1 MPYAPEHRQRTRK
14 RILRAARR
22 EMNRKGYG
30 EASIDSI
37 MAEAGLT
44 RGGFYGHFKGKE
56 DLFVEVLADLA
67 DTPVEMNRR
76 MRFTGLDDFVER
88 YLSPAHRDLVEEGCS
103 VPPLS
108 PEIARSGEKVKS
120 AFSDYVATIS
130 QRLGGLIERR
140 DCREEDDQ
148 ATDRALAALTAC
160 VGGLVLSR
168 AVNDP
173 ALSDRIL
180 AAAKRAASRGGA
192 AE

>member
-14 RILRAARR
+14 RILHAARR

-44 RGGFYGHFKGKE
+44 RGGFYGHFRGKE
-56 DLFVEVLADLA
+56 DLFIEVLADLA
-67 DTPVEMNRR
+67 DSPVDMTRR
-76 MRFTGLDDFVER
+76 IPFTGLENFVDR
-88 YLSPAHRDLVEEGCS
+88 YLSTAHRDQVEDGCS

-108 PEIARSGEKVKS
+108 PEIARSGDKVRA
-120 AFSDYVATIS
+120 AFSDYIATIS
-130 QRLGGLIERR
+130 DRLGTLIDEG
-140 DCREEDDQ
+140 DNDLNEGT
-148 ATDRALAALTAC
+148 AADRALSALTAC

-168 AVNDP
+168 AVSDP

-180 AAAKRAASRGGA
+180 AAARRAAVRGSRPG
-192 AE
+192 